1 MTDKNRE
8 KVTAEKNIKTQ
19 QLKTKKINKKNAPQI
34 MAPTAFGLS

>member
-8 KVTAEKNIKTQ
+8 KVTAETRKKTQ
-19 QLKTKKINKKNAPQI
+19 QLKTKKINKKNTLQI